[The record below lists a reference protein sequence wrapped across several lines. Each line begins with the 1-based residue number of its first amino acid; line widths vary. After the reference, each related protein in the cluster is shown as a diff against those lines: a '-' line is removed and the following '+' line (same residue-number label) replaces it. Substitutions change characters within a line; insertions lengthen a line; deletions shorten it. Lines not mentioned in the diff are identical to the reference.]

1 MRYGGVRGHA
11 RPAAPACDVAEGE
24 FVAVVGPSGCGKS
37 TLMRLVTGLWPA
49 TEGTVVVD
57 GREVAGPL
65 SIAGMA
71 FQNPTL
77 LPWRNILD
85 NVMLPLEVVEPHR
98 RQLRSAARATTRPRR
113 GTCWRWSASAA
124 SRQKFPW
131 QLSGGMQQR
140 ASLCRALI
148 HDPRLLMLDEPFG
161 ALDVFTREDLWAVL
175 QDVWMARRPT
185 VILVTHD
192 LREAAY
198 LADRV
203 LVMSSRPGRIIA
215 ERTVPLPRPRSLDDT
230 YKPEFVALV
239 HDLRDHISA
248 ARKGEEV
255 AMPRRMPPTAI
266 AAPDVARGAAPPP
279 GAGRRRAPP
288 PAPAGRA
295 ALAGDRRHVRR
306 SGRSACSAFD
316 VPHFVLPAP
325 TDIAA
330 SMVKWWQPLLTIPG
344 RR

>member
-1 MRYGGVRGHA
+1 MMERPFVEIEGVAMRYGGVEGTLA
-11 RPAAPACDVAEGE
+11 LQGTSLSVAKGE
-24 FVAVVGPSGCGKS
+24 FIAVVGPSGCGKS

-49 TEGTVVVD
+49 TAGHVVVA
-57 GREVAGPL
+57 GQEVAGPL

-98 RQLRSAARATTRPRR
+98 RRLSRERAKYVARAKELLALV
-113 GTCWRWSASAA
+113 GLGGFEA
-124 SRQKFPW
+124 KFPW

-148 HDPRLLMLDEPFG
+148 HEPVLLMLDEPFG
-161 ALDVFTREDLWAVL
+161 ALDIFTREDLWLVL
-175 QDVWMARRPT
+175 QDVWIARRPT

-192 LREAAY
+192 LREAAF

-215 ERTVPLPRPRSLDDT
+215 ERRVEFPRPRSLETT
-230 YKPEFVALV
+230 YTPVFVALV
-239 HDLRDHISA
+239 HDLREHISA

-255 AMPRRMPPTAI
+255 ANA
-266 AAPDVARGAAPPP
+266 
-279 GAGRRRAPP
+279 
-288 PAPAGRA
+288 
-295 ALAGDRRHVRR
+295 
-306 SGRSACSAFD
+306 
-316 VPHFVLPAP
+316 
-325 TDIAA
+325 
-330 SMVKWWQPLLTIPG
+330 
-344 RR
+344 